1 VTQRL
6 HEVRDAVHVFIA
18 FDDDERTVIDS
29 RPFQR
34 LRDIHQLALSYLV
47 YPGASHKRFE
57 HSLGVMELAGR
68 IYDVVTRPDKITDDV
83 RDVVPAVGGRDHGYW
98 RSVVRMAALC
108 HDLGHLP
115 FSHAA
120 EDDLLPYGWDH
131 ERITREIIHSDDMV
145 AILGSFR
152 PQIPPDDVVKL
163 ALGPRKVEAL
173 RLGLDFT
180 TLDGILAEMIV
191 GDAFGADR
199 MDYLLR
205 DSLHTGAVY
214 GRFDHH
220 RLIDTLRIVPS
231 APREAGE
238 TGGAG
243 DPELGCERGGLYSA
257 EALALA
263 RYFMFAQVYFHP
275 TRLAYN
281 EHLKDFLNA
290 WLEHD
295 TFPTGCDGHLSYSD
309 SRVLVAIDEAARD
322 TAHPGHPHARRIVKR
337 DHFKVAYQRRPED
350 PPGLVAALTEQ
361 VAGNFE
367 ATLVRHGASPKRGD
381 PPEFPVRER
390 NGASTHSVASSD
402 VFKRLPVSADEYVLV
417 DGGVRA
423 EVETWI
429 QANRE
434 NVIQSLPDPAEDHD
448 KEGSQ

>member
-1 VTQRL
+1 
-6 HEVRDAVHVFIA
+6 
-18 FDDDERTVIDS
+18 
-29 RPFQR
+29 
-34 LRDIHQLALSYLV
+34 
-47 YPGASHKRFE
+47 
-57 HSLGVMELAGR
+57 
-68 IYDVVTRPDKITDDV
+68 
-83 RDVVPAVGGRDHGYW
+83 
-98 RSVVRMAALC
+98 
-108 HDLGHLP
+108 
-115 FSHAA
+115 
-120 EDDLLPYGWDH
+120 
-131 ERITREIIHSDDMV
+131 
-145 AILGSFR
+145 
-152 PQIPPDDVVKL
+152 
-163 ALGPRKVEAL
+163 
-173 RLGLDFT
+173 
-180 TLDGILAEMIV
+180 
-191 GDAFGADR
+191 

-238 TGGAG
+238 AGGAG

-257 EALALA
+257 EALVLA

-295 TFPTGCDGHLSYSD
+295 TFPTACDDHLSYSD

-337 DHFKVAYQRRPED
+337 DHFKVAYQRRPDD

-367 ATLVRHGASPKRGD
+367 AALVRHGASPKRGD

-390 NGASTHSVASSD
+390 NGVSTHSVASSD

-417 DGGVRA
+417 DGGVRT